1 MEAKILVVEDS
12 AAQRFLLSKIL
23 EENGFEVHHCE
34 NGQKALEALN
44 QFTPDVIISDIMM
57 PEMDGPTLCRTL
69 KEHHRWQTIPIILMT
84 SLTEPSEIFKII
96 ESKADYLFLKEFD
109 AQAFISFVEDTL
121 HAQDNSA
128 SSSKDTSVF
137 VSFLKRIYPIT
148 AGKEQMAR
156 LLISTYRSALQAYD
170 RYYRL
175 KHEIKEIQNSYKKQI
190 KEKDEHHRYRYTQI
204 ISLSEEIRTPL
215 NNLFQL
221 LELLQKAQYMQE
233 HDIYVHLATLNTQ
246 HIARALSDLQ
256 TLAHFK
262 NSFEEVPAQLIDFNL
277 RECIEDALSPFGVQS
292 GKKQIEL
299 IFHLPTDI
307 PEFIKSEPNYL
318 RHVLFILLDN
328 AYRVTEKG
336 TVRLTVKKT
345 GDRKAT
351 TLLEFSVADSGPGL
365 EARKEKELNQ
375 LFRQIDQLPLKVLDK
390 LRQANP
396 GLFVAV
402 RLIRSLKG
410 QLTFKNS
417 KSGATFS
424 FVLPV
429 EKAKPPK
436 EIIRL
441 GQSTSLKGIP
451 ILVLAEEWLNGIVLE
466 ELLKSWGAEV
476 KVSNEAD
483 KIIEMLLQ
491 AHRSNHAYRL
501 FILDSSIRNV
511 SAFELM
517 NRIQKQQELKSL
529 KKILLTSFG
538 QRGDALR
545 CIHHGVSAF
554 LLKPIKA
561 KEFYQTI
568 QTVLQVELTENILIT
583 RHTLKESARP
593 LRVLVAEDNRVNQ
606 KLMMAVLGK
615 EGYEIDL
622 ATNGQ
627 EAVELFKQKPFDL
640 ILMDL
645 QMPVMDGFQATREI
659 RELEQGSKNHVLI
672 FALTASE
679 DPREIEGAHSA
690 GVDEI
695 LRKPLNLPAL
705 KDILK
710 KYLEDADK
718 VAVEF

>member
-1 MEAKILVVEDS
+1 MEANILVVEDS

-23 EENGFEVHHCE
+23 EENGFEVRHCE
-34 NGQKALEALN
+34 NGQKALEVLN
-44 QFTPDVIISDIMM
+44 QFIPDVIISDIMM

-69 KEHHRWQTIPIILMT
+69 KEHHRWQNIPIILMT

-109 AQAFISFVEDTL
+109 ADSFISFVEDTL
-121 HAQDNSA
+121 HAQDNRPRTSN
-128 SSSKDTSVF
+128 DHSVF

-148 AGKEQMAR
+148 GSKEQMAR

-175 KHEIKEIQNSYKKQI
+175 KHEIKEIQNSYKNQI

-204 ISLSEEIRTPL
+204 ASLTEEIRTPL

-246 HIARALSDLQ
+246 YIAKALDDLQ
-256 TLAHFK
+256 TIAHFK
-262 NSFEEVPAQLIDFNL
+262 NAFEQAPAQLIDFNL
-277 RECIEDALSPFGVQS
+277 RECVEDALSPFSVQA
-292 GKKQIEL
+292 GKKQVEL
-299 IFHLPTDI
+299 IFHLPPDI

-328 AYRVTEKG
+328 ACRVTEKG
-336 TVRLTVKKT
+336 YIKLTVEKNQKGKT
-345 GDRKAT
+345 T
-351 TLLEFSVADSGPGL
+351 EELNFSVADSGPGL
-365 EARKEKELNQ
+365 NAAKEKELRQ
-375 LFRQIDQLPLKVLDK
+375 LFEQIDKLPIKTLEK
-390 LRQANP
+390 LREANP
-396 GLFVAV
+396 GLFVAT

-410 QLTFKNS
+410 RLSFKNS
-417 KSGATFS
+417 PNGATFL
-424 FVLPV
+424 FTIPV
-429 EKAKPPK
+429 EKAEPPK

-441 GQSTSLKGIP
+441 GQSSSLQKIP
-451 ILVLAEEWLNGIVLE
+451 VLVLAEEWLNGIVLE

-476 KVSNEAD
+476 KVTNETE
-483 KIIEMLLQ
+483 KVIEMLLQ
-491 AHRSNHAYRL
+491 AQRSNHAYRL
-501 FILDSSIRNV
+501 FIMDSSIQSV

-517 NRIQKQQELKSL
+517 SRIQQQKELETL

-545 CIHHGVSAF
+545 CIRHGVSAF

-561 KEFYQTI
+561 KELYQTI
-568 QTVLQVELTENILIT
+568 QTVLQMEPSENTLIT

-593 LRVLVAEDNRVNQ
+593 LRVLIAEDNRVNQ
-606 KLMMAVLGK
+606 KLMMAILGK

-622 ATNGQ
+622 ATNGK

-645 QMPVMDGFQATREI
+645 QMPIMDGFQATREI
-659 RELEQGSKNHVLI
+659 RKLEEGTNNHALI

-690 GVDEI
+690 GVDEV

-710 KYLEDADK
+710 KYLEDANK
-718 VAVEF
+718 MAVEF